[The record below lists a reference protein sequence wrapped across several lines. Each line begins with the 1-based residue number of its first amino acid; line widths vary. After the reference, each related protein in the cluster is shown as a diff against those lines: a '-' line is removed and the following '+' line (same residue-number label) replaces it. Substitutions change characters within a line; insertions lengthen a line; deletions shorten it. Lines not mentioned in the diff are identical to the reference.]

1 MSEVP
6 FFFATSK
13 YSEGNIILNAFFEM
27 PLPRCYILRSLILV
41 NRIHYRSITYDS
53 GLCKVF
59 EYNSS
64 ISSDILLLKVY
75 GFDLLDENCVLE
87 DAAKN
92 IGIRNCLATHIPSE
106 WYQYYS

>member
-1 MSEVP
+1 M
-6 FFFATSK
+6 
-13 YSEGNIILNAFFEM
+13 L
-27 PLPRCYILRSLILV
+27 
-41 NRIHYRSITYDS
+41 
-53 GLCKVF
+53 

-92 IGIRNCLATHIPSE
+92 IGIRNCCHTHIPSE